1 MRRAGTI
8 IDGIVTTSRH
18 VDELLG
24 VVSQGSREESEGIH
38 QIGRAVHD
46 LDELTQQNAAL
57 VEETAA
63 ATTAMRD
70 QADRLAREVGRFQ
83 LA

>member
-1 MRRAGTI
+1 MDEIVASSRR
-8 IDGIVTTSRH
+8 

-38 QIGRAVHD
+38 QIGQAVHD

-63 ATTAMRD
+63 AAAAMRD
-70 QADRLAREVGRFQ
+70 QADKLAREVGRFQ